1 MNEQDKIEAQI
12 RNVLATETGSIAFSE
27 KLFSRD
33 GLFSLLAHNREER
46 EALVQTPLFQE
57 AQRRLSDLQE
67 IEMNQWL
74 PKSSTRETRVIVSAL
89 DAQVAKQSN

>member
-1 MNEQDKIEAQI
+1 MNEQEKIEAQI

-33 GLFSLLAHNREER
+33 GLFGLLAHNREER

-74 PKSSTRETRVIVSAL
+74 PKSSTRESRAIVSAF
-89 DAQVAKQSN
+89 DSQVAKQSV